1 MNKKE
6 LWKKILHFVITI
18 LTAIGTTSCTDTK
31 KETTFTCS
39 FLFCVGVAGF
49 EPTTPCSQSRCAN
62 RTALHPECFLSLLSD
77 SNQRP
82 RDYKSRALA
91 N

>member
-1 MNKKE
+1 MK
-6 LWKKILHFVITI
+6 
-18 LTAIGTTSCTDTK
+18 
-31 KETTFTCS
+31 TCS
-39 FLFCVGVAGF
+39 IPFV
-49 EPTTPCSQSRCAN
+49 
-62 RTALHPECFLSLLSD
+62 FLSLLSD

>member
-1 MNKKE
+1 MKTYS
-6 LWKKILHFVITI
+6 IRFV
-18 LTAIGTTSCTDTK
+18 
-31 KETTFTCS
+31 
-39 FLFCVGVAGF
+39 
-49 EPTTPCSQSRCAN
+49 
-62 RTALHPECFLSLLSD
+62 FLSLLWD

>member
-1 MNKKE
+1 MDSNHRRHSQQIYS
-6 LWKKILHFVITI
+6 LPH
-18 LTAIGTTSCTDTK
+18 LTTLVTTQ
-31 KETTFTCS
+31 TF
-39 FLFCVGVAGF
+39 L
-49 EPTTPCSQSRCAN
+49 
-62 RTALHPECFLSLLSD
+62 FLSLLSD

>member
-1 MNKKE
+1 MPIPTKNLLARNVFENECIKMRKAFCRNS
-6 LWKKILHFVITI
+6 ILCFK
-18 LTAIGTTSCTDTK
+18 TK
-31 KETTFTCS
+31 KKTVPLSKGGNSLVVFM
-39 FLFCVGVAGF
+39 
-49 EPTTPCSQSRCAN
+49 
-62 RTALHPECFLSLLSD
+62 SLLSD

>member
-1 MNKKE
+1 MKYANKKSTN
-6 LWKKILHFVITI
+6 LVLMLNLCKIDV
-18 LTAIGTTSCTDTK
+18 
-31 KETTFTCS
+31 
-39 FLFCVGVAGF
+39 
-49 EPTTPCSQSRCAN
+49 
-62 RTALHPECFLSLLSD
+62 LSLLSD

>member
-1 MNKKE
+1 MQKNISKTKNE
-6 LWKKILHFVITI
+6 FADKYAMEVN
-18 LTAIGTTSCTDTK
+18 TK
-31 KETTFTCS
+31 KKRVTNFSVHHS
-39 FLFCVGVAGF
+39 F
-49 EPTTPCSQSRCAN
+49 S
-62 RTALHPECFLSLLSD
+62 SLLSD